1 MSLADCD
8 GDPGHCSP
16 LCSLIEKSCLMSDHL
31 DQTIR
36 PADTQPRLWTAS
48 LGWVVLLGQV
58 VYWFEHWKVGRI
70 GCKYWWQKKMME

>member
-1 MSLADCD
+1 MSLAGCD

-36 PADTQPRLWTAS
+36 PADTQPRLGPLHWPGLCC
-48 LGWVVLLGQV
+48 LGK
-58 VYWFEHWKVGRI
+58 WFIGLNTGKSDGSVANIGGR
-70 GCKYWWQKKMME
+70 KR